1 MQTARGCVANVQMAW
16 NENHISL
23 VGLAGGPA
31 VLSHEN
37 HGVSYFQ
44 FPLRV
49 SRLSGVEDMVN
60 VVAAEGLLRQNVVEQ
75 GATLAVE
82 GEVRSYNNRSG
93 TGSKLVITVYARTL
107 GRTNEPHKNELTLAG
122 VLCKPPILRRTPRGR
137 ESCDIMLAVN
147 RKYGRADYL
156 PCIAW
161 GGLAA
166 WCSQLE
172 VGDGLKL
179 NGRLQSREYTKEENG
194 QTTRR
199 TAFEV
204 SIMSLEPVE
213 RGT

>member
-1 MQTARGCVANVQMAW
+1 MQMAW

-23 VGLAGGPA
+23 VGLVGGPA
-31 VLSHEN
+31 EKSHEN
-37 HGVSYFQ
+37 HGVTYVQ

-49 SRLSGVEDMVN
+49 RRLSGAEDVLN
-60 VVAAEGLLRQNVVEQ
+60 VIAAERLLRPGLVEP
-75 GATLAVE
+75 GALLAVE

-107 GRTNEPHKNELTLAG
+107 EEGEGEHKNELTLAG
-122 VLCKPPILRRTPRGR
+122 VLCKPTVVRRTPLGR
-137 ESCDIMLAVN
+137 EICDMMLAVN

-166 WCSQLE
+166 WCGQLE
-172 VGDGLKL
+172 VGDGIKL

-194 QTTRR
+194 QSTRR

-213 RGT
+213 LET

>member
-1 MQTARGCVANVQMAW
+1 MQMVW

-23 VGLAGGPA
+23 TGLAGAPA
-31 VLSHEN
+31 VMSHEN
-37 HGVSYFQ
+37 HGVPYFR

-49 SRLSGVEDMVN
+49 SRLSGAEDVLN
-60 VVAAEGLLRQNVVEQ
+60 IVAAEPVLRQCPVEP
-75 GATLAVE
+75 GTLLAVE

-107 GRTNEPHKNELTLAG
+107 ERTDGEHKNDLTLAG
-122 VLCKPPILRRTPRGR
+122 VLCKPPVLRRTPLGR
-137 ESCDIMLAVN
+137 EICDMMLAVN

-213 RGT
+213 HDT

>member
-1 MQTARGCVANVQMAW
+1 MANVQMAW

-49 SRLSGVEDMVN
+49 SRLSGVEDVLN
-60 VVAAEGLLRQNVVEQ
+60 IVAAEPLLRQTAVEP
-75 GATLAVE
+75 GVTLAVE

-107 GRTNEPHKNELTLAG
+107 EPGDGPHKNELTLAG
-122 VLCKPPILRRTPRGR
+122 VLCKPTVVRRTPLGR
-137 ESCDIMLAVN
+137 EICDMMLAVN

-166 WCSQLE
+166 WCGQLE

-194 QTTRR
+194 ESVRR

-204 SIMSLEPVE
+204 SVMSLEPVE
-213 RGT
+213 RDT

>member
-1 MQTARGCVANVQMAW
+1 MANVQMAW

-31 VLSHEN
+31 VRSHEN

-49 SRLSGVEDMVN
+49 SRLSGVEDVVN
-60 VVAAEGLLRQNVVEQ
+60 VVAAEDLLRQDVVEP

-107 GRTNEPHKNELTLAG
+107 ERSDGPHKNELTLAG
-122 VLCKPPILRRTPRGR
+122 VLCKPPVLRRTPLGR
-137 ESCDIMLAVN
+137 EICDMMLAVN

-156 PCIAW
+156 PCISW

-166 WCSQLE
+166 WCSQLG

-204 SIMSLEPVE
+204 SVMSLEPVE
-213 RGT
+213 HGT

>member
-1 MQTARGCVANVQMAW
+1 MQMAW

-23 VGLAGGPA
+23 VGLVGGPA
-31 VLSHEN
+31 AESHEN
-37 HGVSYFQ
+37 HGVTYVQ

-49 SRLSGVEDMVN
+49 RRLSGAEDVLN
-60 VVAAEGLLRQNVVEQ
+60 VVAAKSLLYPGLVEP
-75 GATLAVE
+75 GALLAVE

-93 TGSKLVITVYARTL
+93 TGSKLVITVYTRSLEAGT
-107 GRTNEPHKNELTLAG
+107 GEHKNELVLAG
-122 VLCKPPILRRTPRGR
+122 VLCKSPVVRRTPLGR
-137 ESCDIMLAVN
+137 EICDMMLAVN

-166 WCSQLE
+166 WCGQLD
-172 VGDGLKL
+172 VGDGVKI

-194 QTTRR
+194 QTNRR

-213 RGT
+213 SDT

>member
-1 MQTARGCVANVQMAW
+1 MQMAW

-23 VGLAGGPA
+23 MGLAGGPA
-31 VLSHEN
+31 VMSHEN
-37 HGVSYFQ
+37 HGVPYFR

-49 SRLSGVEDMVN
+49 SRLSGAEDVLN
-60 VVAAEGLLRQNVVEQ
+60 IVVAEPVLRQCPVEP
-75 GATLAVE
+75 GALLAVE

-107 GRTNEPHKNELTLAG
+107 ERGSGEHKNELILAG
-122 VLCKPPILRRTPRGR
+122 VLCKPTVLRRTPLGR
-137 ESCDIMLAVN
+137 EICDMMLAVN

-166 WCSQLE
+166 WCGQLE

-194 QTTRR
+194 QSVRR

-204 SIMSLEPVE
+204 SVMSLEPVE
-213 RGT
+213 HDT

>member
-1 MQTARGCVANVQMAW
+1 MQMAW
-16 NENHISL
+16 NENHIFL

-31 VLSHEN
+31 VRSHEN
-37 HGVSYFQ
+37 HGVVYFR

-49 SRLSGVEDMVN
+49 SRLSGAEDVLN
-60 VVAAEGLLRQNVVEQ
+60 VVAAGSVLEQCPVEPE
-75 GATLAVE
+75 TLLAVE

-93 TGSKLVITVYARTL
+93 TGSRLVISVYARSL
-107 GRTNEPHKNELTLAG
+107 ERSEGAHQNDLTLAG
-122 VLCKPPILRRTPRGR
+122 VLCKPPVLRRTPLGR
-137 ESCDIMLAVN
+137 EICDMMLAVN

-166 WCSQLE
+166 WCGQLK

-179 NGRLQSREYTKEENG
+179 NGRLQSREYTKEEHG
-194 QTTRR
+194 EILHR

-213 RGT
+213 EHT

>member
-1 MQTARGCVANVQMAW
+1 MAW

-23 VGLAGGPA
+23 AGLAGGPA

-44 FPLRV
+44 FPLRIR
-49 SRLSGVEDMVN
+49 RLSGVEDVLN
-60 VVAAEGLLRQNVVEQ
+60 IVAARSLLEQCPVEP
-75 GATLAVE
+75 GAGLAVE

-107 GRTNEPHKNELTLAG
+107 KRAEGEHKNELILAG
-122 VLCKPPILRRTPRGR
+122 VLCKPTVVRRTPLGR
-137 ESCDIMLAVN
+137 EICDMMLAVN

-166 WCSQLE
+166 WCGQLE

-194 QTTRR
+194 QSIRR

-204 SIMSLEPVE
+204 SVMSLEPVE
-213 RGT
+213 SDP

>member
-1 MQTARGCVANVQMAW
+1 MQMAW

-23 VGLAGGPA
+23 VGLVGGPA
-31 VLSHEN
+31 EESHEN
-37 HGVSYFQ
+37 HGVTYYQ

-49 SRLSGVEDMVN
+49 SRLSGAEDVLN
-60 VVAAEGLLRQNVVEQ
+60 VVAAEALLQSGLVEP
-75 GATLAVE
+75 GALLAVE

-107 GRTNEPHKNELTLAG
+107 ERGEGEHKNELTLAG
-122 VLCKPPILRRTPRGR
+122 VLCKPTVVRRTPLGR
-137 ESCDIMLAVN
+137 EICDMMLAVN

-166 WCSQLE
+166 WCGQLG

-179 NGRLQSREYTKEENG
+179 NGRLQSREYTKEKDG
-194 QTTRR
+194 QSTRR

-204 SIMSLEPVE
+204 SVMSLEPVE
-213 RGT
+213 QET

>member
-1 MQTARGCVANVQMAW
+1 MANVQMAW

-23 VGLAGGPA
+23 VGLAADGA
-31 VLSHEN
+31 VRSHEN

-49 SRLSGVEDMVN
+49 SRLSGVEDVLN
-60 VVAAEGLLRQNVVEQ
+60 IVAAEPLLRQCPVEPD
-75 GATLAVE
+75 ALLAVE

-93 TGSKLVITVYARTL
+93 TGSKLVITVYARTVE
-107 GRTNEPHKNELTLAG
+107 RTETAHKNELTLAG
-122 VLCKPPILRRTPRGR
+122 VLCKPPVARRTPLGR
-137 ESCDIMLAVN
+137 EICDMMLAVN

-166 WCSQLE
+166 WCSQLD

-194 QTTRR
+194 QSIRR

-204 SIMSLEPVE
+204 SIMSLEPV
-213 RGT
+213 GPDP

>member
-1 MQTARGCVANVQMAW
+1 MQMAW

-23 VGLAGGPA
+23 VGLTGGPA
-31 VLSHEN
+31 VLSHQN
-37 HGVSYFQ
+37 HGVSYFR

-49 SRLSGVEDMVN
+49 SRLSGAEDVLN
-60 VVAAEGLLRQNVVEQ
+60 IVASEALLAQCPIEPEMP
-75 GATLAVE
+75 LAVE
-82 GEVRSYNNRSG
+82 GEVRSYNNRGG

-107 GRTNEPHKNELTLAG
+107 ERSGEAHKNDLILAG
-122 VLCKPPILRRTPRGR
+122 VLCKPPVLRRTPLGR
-137 ESCDIMLAVN
+137 EICDMMLAVN
-147 RKYGRADYL
+147 RRYGRADYL
-156 PCIAW
+156 PCISW

-194 QTTRR
+194 QSTRR

-204 SIMSLEPVE
+204 SVMSLEPVE
-213 RGT
+213 PDT